1 MSSNKVKFGLSSC
14 YYSKITVSSGTE
26 TFATPV
32 ALPGAVNLSL
42 DPSGDTSNFYA
53 DNGIYYA
60 LTANQ
65 GYSGSLELALIPD
78 DFKKDIL
85 GEAVNTTTGV
95 YVETSNAT
103 LSEFALLFQF
113 EGDTHATRH
122 LMYRCMA
129 QRPSVASQTTA
140 DSTEPV
146 TETLNLTCMP
156 LISNNRVKARCEEG
170 DTAYSGWFGAVY
182 TS

>member
-1 MSSNKVKFGLSSC
+1 MSNKVKFGLSNC
-14 YYSKITVSSGTE
+14 YYSKITYSGGTE
-26 TFATPV
+26 VFDAPV

-42 DPSGDTSNFYA
+42 DPVGDTSNFYA

-78 DFKKDIL
+78 GFRTDIL
-85 GEAVNTTTGV
+85 GETLNTSTGV
-95 YVETSNAT
+95 YIETSNAT

-113 EGDTHATRH
+113 EGDEKATRH
-122 LMYRCMA
+122 LMYRCVA
-129 QRPSVASQTTA
+129 SRPSVASQTTNESA
-140 DSTEPV
+140 EPV
-146 TETLNLTCMP
+146 TETLNLTSMP
-156 LISNNRVKARCEEG
+156 LISNMRVRGKVLEG
-170 DTAYSGWFGAVY
+170 ESAYTTWFSAVY